1 MSVSEW
7 SCSFWRAMHQNT
19 CIYICECVTC
29 VCHQINSLFHIVSI
43 HNQGIFEKVVRILM
57 QPDMQSLFK
66 HISMCCELHRC
77 ATCNTNL
84 SLSILFFPSSLS
96 PLHSSSIPML
106 SNWTCST
113 GRTHTQQTVLWVH
126 QNGTLITFSPSPR
139 PLIQIPFSNSSIRID
154 FFVRYWVQLLA
165 TTQ

>member
-1 MSVSEW
+1 MQHCLVNHAQCKLMLMPLASMEFAVAIVHYSASLVSVSEW

-19 CIYICECVTC
+19 CTYICECVTC

-84 SLSILFFPSSLS
+84 SLSILFFPPSLS
-96 PLHSSSIPML
+96 LR
-106 SNWTCST
+106 C
-113 GRTHTQQTVLWVH
+113 THPASQCFQTKH
-126 QNGTLITFSPSPR
+126 
-139 PLIQIPFSNSSIRID
+139 
-154 FFVRYWVQLLA
+154 VQLGAHIHSKQFYGCIRMEL
-165 TTQ
+165 